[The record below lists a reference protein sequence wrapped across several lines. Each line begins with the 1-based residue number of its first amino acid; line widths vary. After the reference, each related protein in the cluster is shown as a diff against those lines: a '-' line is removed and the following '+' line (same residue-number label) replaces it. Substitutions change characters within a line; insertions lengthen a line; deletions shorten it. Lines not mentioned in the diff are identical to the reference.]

1 MSPLWPYIVNTA
13 ISLDHGPSTLVDLVD
28 HSRPMTD
35 GGPETVQSQVV
46 WQATGLNNT
55 QHNLLI
61 FVGAGQ
67 PYAIV
72 DGLMYVLPLFLC
84 LLVMDIFV
92 MIAIL
97 LTRRHHPPC
106 HQLLLHH

>member
-1 MSPLWPYIVNTA
+1 MSPLWPYLVNTA

-28 HSRPMTD
+28 HSRPPTD

-46 WQATGLNNT
+46 WKATGLNNT

-61 FVGAGQ
+61 SVGAGQ

-72 DGLMYVLPLFLC
+72 DGLM
-84 LLVMDIFV
+84 
-92 MIAIL
+92 
-97 LTRRHHPPC
+97 
-106 HQLLLHH
+106 